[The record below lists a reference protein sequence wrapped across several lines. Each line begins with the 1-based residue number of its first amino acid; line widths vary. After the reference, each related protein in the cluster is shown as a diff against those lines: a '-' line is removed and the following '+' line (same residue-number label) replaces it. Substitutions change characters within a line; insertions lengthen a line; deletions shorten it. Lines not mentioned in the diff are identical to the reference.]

1 MTKSSKVGE
10 KRHKIVNLDDKMSEV
25 KKVTNLWK
33 KSDKES
39 QIGEKKWQ
47 TSVKESQIGEKKWQ
61 TSVKKTQNNF
71 KKSQK
76 CKFK

>member
-1 MTKSSKVGE
+1 MTKSNKVGE
-10 KRHKIVNLDDKMSEV
+10 KRHKIVNLDDKKSEV

-33 KSDKES
+33 KSD
-39 QIGEKKWQ
+39 
-47 TSVKESQIGEKKWQ
+47 KESQIGEKKWQ

>member
-1 MTKSSKVGE
+1 MTKINKEGE
-10 KRHKIVNLDDKMSEV
+10 KRHKIVNLDDKKSEV

-47 TSVKESQIGEKKWQ
+47 A
-61 TSVKKTQNNF
+61 SVKKTQNNF